1 MRSKM
6 DHHSEDN
13 RHLSALHIENQSEGE
28 DGLSLMDSSTSSSND
43 LNNDTNKT
51 STYPQHLQP
60 LHSSQQQQ
68 QSTQQSTNT
77 TKSTNLPLLTT
88 CYMSALT
95 TGATTYAFSFYS
107 VALKASLHLSQ
118 NQLDTLS
125 SATFCAGIMSWIP
138 GMIVDHYGAKFAM
151 TLGGISNTIMLT
163 LYWIIATEQIK
174 LPNID
179 LLVLTLS
186 LFGVVIFMGCA
197 LVTGSVFKII
207 VESCGS
213 GTKGKAVGCVS
224 MYLCRKCILLY
235 FTPSL

>member
-1 MRSKM
+1 M

-13 RHLSALHIENQSEGE
+13 RHLSALHIDNQSEGE

-68 QSTQQSTNT
+68 QSTQQTDST

-138 GMIVDHYGAKFAM
+138 GMIVDYYGAKFAM

-174 LPNID
+174 MPSIH

-186 LFGVVIFMGCA
+186 MFGVVIFMGCA

-213 GTKGKAVGCVS
+213 GTKGKAVDV
-224 MYLCRKCILLY
+224 
-235 FTPSL
+235 

>member
-1 MRSKM
+1 M

-77 TKSTNLPLLTT
+77 IKSTNLPLLTT

-138 GMIVDHYGAKFAM
+138 GMIVDYYGAKFAM
-151 TLGGISNTIMLT
+151 ALGGISNTIMLT

-224 MYLCRKCILLY
+224 MCMCSMKSFFIVV
-235 FTPSL
+235 TPSL

>member
-1 MRSKM
+1 MRVA
-6 DHHSEDN
+6 
-13 RHLSALHIENQSEGE
+13 RQSAQLA
-28 DGLSLMDSSTSSSND
+28 ST
-43 LNNDTNKT
+43 KT

-60 LHSSQQQQ
+60 LHSSPQ
-68 QSTQQSTNT
+68 QSTQQTPNT

-138 GMIVDHYGAKFAM
+138 GMIVDYYGAKFAM

-179 LLVLTLS
+179 LLILS
-186 LFGVVIFMGCA
+186 
-197 LVTGSVFKII
+197 
-207 VESCGS
+207 
-213 GTKGKAVGCVS
+213 
-224 MYLCRKCILLY
+224 
-235 FTPSL
+235 